1 MKAMAEYAMRGRL
14 HAASLASLFAI
25 LSLILPPLSY
35 ISGALVA
42 LVTMRRGISEGGV
55 IAVISALVLSVV
67 AQVST
72 GSMVIG
78 FVFALMVWFP
88 VWILSIVLRNTV
100 SLMKT
105 VSVAALISAI
115 AVIAFH
121 SMVGDTVSWWLGMID
136 QLFVEAFKQSG
147 ADVTQIEMMR
157 ENMAKFMTGLMAT
170 AFFLSM
176 VLSMFLGRWWQ
187 AILYNPGGFKVE
199 FHSFRLDKVIAIIGS
214 LVLIWASINSAPGGI
229 AIDLSFVI
237 SVYGSLAGL
246 ALIHHWFDS
255 RQFNKAWL
263 ITLYMLLL
271 FIAPQLLVI
280 LAIVGFADAW
290 LNIRRFYIDS
300 DRV

>member
-14 HAASLASLFAI
+14 HAASLASLFAV

-42 LVTMRRGISEGGV
+42 LVTMRRGISEGAV

-78 FVFALMVWFP
+78 FVFALMVWLP
-88 VWILSIVLRNTV
+88 VWVLSIVLRKTV
-100 SLMKT
+100 SLMLT
-105 VSVAALISAI
+105 VSAAALISAI
-115 AVIAFH
+115 AVIGFH
-121 SMVGDTVSWWLGMID
+121 AMIGDTVSWWLTMID

-147 ADVTQIEMMR
+147 ADATQIEVMR
-157 ENMAKFMTGLMAT
+157 GNMAQIMTGLMAT

-187 AILYNPGGFKVE
+187 AVLYNPGGFKAE
-199 FHSFRLDKVIAIIGS
+199 FHAFRLDRSVAIIGA
-214 LVLIWASINSAPGGI
+214 LILIWASITAAPGSV

-237 SVYGSLAGL
+237 SVFGSVAGL
-246 ALIHHWFDS
+246 ALIHHFVETK
-255 RQFNKAWL
+255 QVNKAWI
-263 ITLYMLLL
+263 ITLYLLL
-271 FIAPQLLVI
+271 MFIAPQLLVL
-280 LAIVGFADAW
+280 LAIAGFADAW
-290 LNIRRFYIDS
+290 LDLRRFYTKQT
-300 DRV
+300 